1 MFAVEMM
8 GSYTNVTRELAAKMV
23 QAGMTT
29 MYVTSDARMV
39 NVLNE
44 PGTEEP
50 DWEASEGIED
60 DYDYPE
66 YDGYDYDDEP
76 TYAQELRMYGGISW

>member
-1 MFAVEMM
+1 MFAVEAM
-8 GSYTNVTRELAAKMV
+8 GSYTKVPTELAAVLVGKGFS
-23 QAGMTT
+23 A

-39 NVLNE
+39 NVSSE

-66 YDGYDYDDEP
+66 YDGCDYDDEP
-76 TYAQELRMYGGISW
+76 TYAQELAMYGGIDW